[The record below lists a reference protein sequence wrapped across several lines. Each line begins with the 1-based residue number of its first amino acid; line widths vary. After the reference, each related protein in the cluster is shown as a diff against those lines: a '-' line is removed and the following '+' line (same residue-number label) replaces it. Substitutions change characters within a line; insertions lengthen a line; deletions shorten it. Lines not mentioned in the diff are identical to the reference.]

1 LRTGDLGFVLD
12 GNLYVT
18 GRLKDVLIVRGSKH
32 YPQDLEQTTELH
44 PAIRPG
50 CTAAF
55 AIEAGLPGDR
65 IAIVAEADVRQLDT
79 PESAQAAIATIRRSV
94 AECHGVLLDAV
105 ALVAPGAI
113 PKTTSGKLQR
123 FACRD
128 AFLSDR
134 LSILAVWRESTPGDE
149 RCA

>member
-1 LRTGDLGFVLD
+1 
-12 GNLYVT
+12 
-18 GRLKDVLIVRGSKH
+18 
-32 YPQDLEQTTELH
+32 
-44 PAIRPG
+44 
-50 CTAAF
+50 
-55 AIEAGLPGDR
+55 
-65 IAIVAEADVRQLDT
+65 
-79 PESAQAAIATIRRSV
+79 
-94 AECHGVLLDAV
+94 VLLDAV